1 MLQPDIRPI
10 IRLTKIPDIRQN
22 VTVRLFKTEAKHFLL
37 LESTYVYCILIQFG
51 EQNMKIVK
59 DFFLSKNIFREIR
72 AIALS
77 SGYTFL
83 YTALEGQDTICCMS
97 KLTGYNGLS
106 FIR

>member
-1 MLQPDIRPI
+1 
-10 IRLTKIPDIRQN
+10 
-22 VTVRLFKTEAKHFLL
+22 
-37 LESTYVYCILIQFG
+37 
-51 EQNMKIVK
+51 MKIVK

>member
-10 IRLTKIPDIRQN
+10 IRLTKIPDIRPN

-59 DFFLSKNIFREIR
+59 IFFSPK
-72 AIALS
+72 
-77 SGYTFL
+77 TFL
-83 YTALEGQDTICCMS
+83 E
-97 KLTGYNGLS
+97 K
-106 FIR
+106 